1 MQKINFYFSGTY
13 KSELSNVL
21 INRIHLLKD
30 KVKSLKNKRKL
41 FFNINK
47 DLGQM
52 TIEKDTTQAVFPT
65 LLKGIWTG
73 VLISLIVYQF
83 IIH

>member
-30 KVKSLKNKRKL
+30 KVKLLKNKRKL
-41 FFNINK
+41 FLNMNK
-47 DLGQM
+47 DLSQM
-52 TIEKDTTQAVFPT
+52 TIEKDITQADYPT
-65 LLKGIWTG
+65 LFKGIWTG
-73 VLISLIVYQF
+73 VLISLIVHQF
-83 IIH
+83 INH